1 MINGP
6 AVCEWDQWQSLTED
20 QRRYELHRILAVLDR
35 RTLELL
41 RVVRWYS
48 FFGGLIGGSLTVLSI
63 LGVKLI
69 AGGTL

>member
-6 AVCEWDQWQSLTED
+6 AVCEWQEWQNLSED
-20 QRRYELHRILAVLDR
+20 QRRYELHRILATLDR

-48 FFGGLIGGSLTVLSI
+48 FFGGLIGGSLTVLGV

-69 AGGTL
+69 TGGVP